1 MEKRRGRSEIK
12 MMAHWERM
20 ESASCLLGTP
30 QTVLKQGFVINGH
43 RRNGFLAR
51 QVQLLDNI
59 SNRALLESGCS
70 AR

>member
-1 MEKRRGRSEIK
+1 
-12 MMAHWERM
+12 MMAHWERIM
-20 ESASCLLGTP
+20 SAPPLLGTP
-30 QTVLKQGFVINGH
+30 QTVLHQGFITNSH
-43 RRNGFLAR
+43 FCNGFLAR